1 MPLSTNAKLGIAV
14 AAGFLAFFGAVMLG
28 FLLSPNL
35 SSLVAKEAAKT
46 HGGSLEP
53 KRTTQPESGPTN
65 LTILRPVEFRRS
77 EFVTNR

>member
-14 AAGFLAFFGAVMLG
+14 AAGFLAFLGAVMLG

-46 HGGSLEP
+46 HGGSQVPE
-53 KRTTQPESGPTN
+53 RTTQPESGPTN